1 MNLTQNQIEALKGEC
16 PKCFGTKKTPARR
29 MDCREC
35 KGTGQSSIEIKKE
48 WVECEL
54 CLREIP
60 KYKVGYIYEIHSL
73 CGNIV
78 EYFSQLGT
86 KCLKCNNWIDRNK
99 ERLIKI
105 KIISETET
113 KQYVQMV

>member
-1 MNLTQNQIEALKGEC
+1 MNLTKTQIKALKGEC

-54 CLREIP
+54 CLRGIP
-60 KYKVGYIYEIHSL
+60 KYKVGEIIDKVVDCDCTNWKKELGKKHGKYISL
-73 CGNIV
+73 
-78 EYFSQLGT
+78 
-86 KCLKCNNWIDRNK
+86 
-99 ERLIKI
+99 
-105 KIISETET
+105 KIISETEDKWRVT
-113 KQYVQMV
+113 LV